1 MRFKPCRAGALHG
14 FVFPCLAAIL
24 YRPTRYVILFWQAA
38 GGVRYLAPCGL
49 LRWELGKIMIMP
61 DKVRYKTTIED
72 EHWRNE
78 EFQWARILCE
88 GDPAKGMVLLYIQK
102 ACTAFHEFEPA
113 WKAGAVK
120 QGQVD
125 FFRRR
130 LSTRVKHVLATMQ
143 NNGLDKIR
151 GAAEWAGLLD
161 SIESA
166 KTAAELAELTEKVH
180 AVNHVLLDSLEG
192 G

>member
-1 MRFKPCRAGALHG
+1 M
-14 FVFPCLAAIL
+14 AASDN
-24 YRPTRYVILFWQAA
+24 V
-38 GGVRYLAPCGL
+38 
-49 LRWELGKIMIMP
+49 K
-61 DKVRYKTTIED
+61 YKTTIEN

-78 EFQWARILCE
+78 EFQWVRILGE

-120 QGQVD
+120 EGQVE

-130 LSTRVKHVLATMQ
+130 LATRIKHVLVTMQ
-143 NNGLDKIR
+143 NNGLDTIK
-151 GAAEWAGLLD
+151 GAAEWAGLLH

-166 KTAAELAELTEKVH
+166 KTAGELAELTEKVH

-192 G
+192 R